1 MLVVK
6 HSVAFRL
13 DEPHS
18 NSHHVIQGIGLEKFD
33 EMTVKDTITSSNV
46 HNLSLFELR
55 QSLKARGEFLDDYEG
70 PINFEILLN
79 RMVAL
84 LGEDKAKED
93 REKIEALEKKKLGA
107 EKEGGTVETLQE
119 KLARQKLERK
129 AAASERS
136 RQRQADKKY
145 FEEKKKLNDE
155 AEKEVGKNKNKKLE
169 GEAGEVVEDGAGEGE
184 GEEGEKKVGGGD
196 DDDPFKLKF
205 RSKIGGQYA

>member
-1 MLVVK
+1 MSEILTK
-6 HSVAFRL
+6 RGLSGREAGTKTQFAK
-13 DEPHS
+13 
-18 NSHHVIQGIGLEKFD
+18 GIGLEKFD

-93 REKIEALEKKKLGA
+93 REIIEALEKKKLGA
-107 EKEGGTVETLQE
+107 EKEDGTVETLQE
-119 KLARQKLERK
+119 KLARKKLERK
-129 AAASERS
+129 AAAIERS

-184 GEEGEKKVGGGD
+184 GEGGEKKVGGGD